1 MAGATDGNGDSDE
14 TPVAEALDLDEE
26 RVHVNVEN
34 GFGERCH
41 GTTVPGSL
49 LHMNTGPR
57 TVFLVRHGE
66 VLNPEHIV
74 YADLPGFPLSPTGRR
89 QAEHS
94 AERLPQHATVVTSPV
109 ERAVETSEIIAERRN
124 GRLVLDESL
133 SEWGLGMRWAG
144 YTWESLDKVF
154 PGELTAYLD
163 HPDHLP
169 FLPESLAALAT
180 RVEEAVRRHHSAAS
194 GPLIVV
200 SHQDPIQAARLSL
213 TGRPLADLN
222 RDKPQHAGVIELEP
236 RPTLP
241 WVECAVWAPDQH
253 TVGPQSASP

>member
-1 MAGATDGNGDSDE
+1 MGSANAVTAPPY
-14 TPVAEALDLDEE
+14 PVA
-26 RVHVNVEN
+26 
-34 GFGERCH
+34 
-41 GTTVPGSL
+41 SL
-49 LHMNTGPR
+49 QMNTGPC

-66 VLNPEHIV
+66 VLNPEHVV
-74 YADLPGFPLSPTGRR
+74 YADLPGVPLSPAGRR
-89 QAEHS
+89 QAEYS

-109 ERAVETSEIIAERRN
+109 ERAVETATIIAERRH
-124 GRLVLDESL
+124 GQLVLDESL

-144 YTWESLDKVF
+144 HTWESLEEVY

-163 HPDHLP
+163 HPEHLP

-180 RVEEAVRRHHSAAS
+180 RVGDAVKSHQSAAS

-222 RDKPQHAGVIELEP
+222 RNKPKHAGVIELEP
-236 RPTLP
+236 RPMLS
-241 WVECAVWAPDQH
+241 WVECTVWAPDQH
-253 TVGPQSASP
+253 TVGPQPASP